1 MNNLEVRGADP
12 HTVKKKEKEKT
23 HTAVSVSKT
32 KGMMSDSP
40 KVKKLKQVG

>member
-1 MNNLEVRGADP
+1 ML
-12 HTVKKKEKEKT
+12 TQSKKEKEKEKI

-40 KVKKLKQVG
+40 KGKKLKQVG